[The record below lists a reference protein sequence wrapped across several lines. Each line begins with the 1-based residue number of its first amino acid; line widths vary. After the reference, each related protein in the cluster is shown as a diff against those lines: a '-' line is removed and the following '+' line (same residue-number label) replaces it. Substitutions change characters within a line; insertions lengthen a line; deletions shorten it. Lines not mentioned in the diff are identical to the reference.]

1 MMPKVSLS
9 KLLIRDDFPGTPLLG
24 NISITINA
32 TALKKYF
39 LNLHMKG
46 NKLVYNVTGNFEL

>member
-39 LNLHMKG
+39 
-46 NKLVYNVTGNFEL
+46 FEPTYEG